1 MWPNAKSCFKNIEKV
16 QRYWRKPYALSLDS
30 DLALCSIFFL
40 CRFLILNK
48 FSIFFQWEESLQIRK
63 KYYADNIK
71 CTQCWEFKAINDYR
85 SRNGLKWQKVQLRH
99 FLSNYLLCW
108 GSYQKWFFCSLQSE
122 NRFFWKRYNE

>member
-1 MWPNAKSCFKNIEKV
+1 MWPNAKWRFRK
-16 QRYWRKPYALSLDS
+16 YWKGSEI
-30 DLALCSIFFL
+30 LAKTLCVKSWFRFSTMFHLFL

-48 FSIFFQWEESLQIRK
+48 VSIFFQWEESLQIRK

-85 SRNGLKWQKVQLRH
+85 SRNGPKWQKVQLRQ

-108 GSYQKWFFCSLQSE
+108 GSYQELFLKFVIRKLILLE
-122 NRFFWKRYNE
+122 NI